1 MKQRL
6 DKHVAGASPSPDA
19 DSVKSN
25 AALLTVPPPPAWD
38 ETKEMEQVNALY
50 NLLES
55 KYVQEHPLPPTLRN
69 PASSPT
75 YYDDLMREMQEAPTR
90 SWFGGFVKR
99 IKGSFR
105 LT

>member
-6 DKHVAGASPSPDA
+6 DKHVAGASPGPAA

-25 AALLTVPPPPAWD
+25 AAFLTVAPPSAWD

-50 NLLES
+50 NLLEN

-90 SWFGGFVKR
+90 SWFGAFVKR

-105 LT
+105 LA